1 MFCRIEES
9 KCNPAIL
16 SQWVHETADW
26 PPWFYIPRPSRAPI
40 AMGFRDCDGI
50 AVGFRIVA
58 GLVLDLVLLVWAGRR
73 VLSFLWWG
81 CWLAGRIKRSLT
93 VAVPLCD

>member
-40 AMGFRDCDGI
+40 AMEFRDCDGI

-58 GLVLDLVLLVWAGRR
+58 GLGRDLVLLVWA
-73 VLSFLWWG
+73 VK
-81 CWLAGRIKRSLT
+81 WLAVGFCHSCGG
-93 VAVPLCD
+93 VAGWLEE